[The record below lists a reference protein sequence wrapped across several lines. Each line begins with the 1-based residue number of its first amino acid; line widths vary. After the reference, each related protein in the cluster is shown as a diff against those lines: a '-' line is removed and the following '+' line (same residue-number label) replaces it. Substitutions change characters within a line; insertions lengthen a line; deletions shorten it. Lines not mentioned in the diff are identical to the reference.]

1 MNAGVEAA
9 QRKGIPSDRQA
20 WNGIDGRAEARLRTR
35 IASIDL
41 VRGLV
46 MVLMALDH
54 VRDFFASGGFNPR
67 DVTDP
72 ALFMTR
78 WITHFCAPVFVFI
91 AGVSAFLHGER
102 VGRTR
107 ELSRFLLTRG
117 VWLVLIELTLVR
129 FAWTFSFELG
139 YFFSQVIFAIGA
151 SMITL
156 SALVF
161 LPRGAIAATA
171 LVLIGGHNAL
181 DAINAEA
188 FGAAAPVWNFLHEP
202 AMLQLGA
209 VKWFAVY
216 PLIPWIGVMAAG
228 YVLGPV
234 FTADRATR
242 VRSLVGLGSAVVIGF
257 VLLRATNVYGDP
269 APWSAQ
275 AGAVATFLSFIN
287 CEKYPPSLLYL
298 AMTIGPELLLLA
310 AVENARGR
318 LAEWVTTFGR
328 VPFFYYVVHVAV
340 IHAMAVVF
348 AWASGAETGWL
359 FGPFPAD
366 KPSGYGLGLLGVYAI
381 WLAVVVLLYP
391 LCKWFAGR
399 QETPQRLV
407 AILSLGLHQL
417 EDCQRQRCLRE
428 EADKPHQRPKHGNAG
443 RVDDGVRQPRPE
455 IDVAGDHGR
464 RARIVDGVEDQHQ
477 RRKDDQVLDRV
488 VVGEHHPVCPFRLR
502 LVET

>member
-1 MNAGVEAA
+1 MNASLELA
-9 QRKGIPSDRQA
+9 QRKGTPSDGQA
-20 WNGIDGRAEARLRTR
+20 WNGIDGRAETRLRTR
-35 IASIDL
+35 IASIDF

-78 WITHFCAPVFVFI
+78 WITHFCAPLFVFL

-102 VGRTR
+102 GGRR

-117 VWLVLIELTLVR
+117 AWLILIELTLVR
-129 FAWTFSFELG
+129 FAWTFSFDLS

-151 SMITL
+151 SMIAL

-161 LPRGAIAATA
+161 LPRAAIAATA
-171 LVLIGGHNAL
+171 LVLIVGHNAL
-181 DAINAEA
+181 DAIKAEA

-216 PLIPWIGVMAAG
+216 PLIPWIGVIAAG
-228 YVLGPV
+228 YALGPV
-234 FTADRATR
+234 FLADRATR
-242 VRSLVGLGSAVVIGF
+242 MRSLVGWGSAAVIGF

-269 APWSAQ
+269 ASWSVQ
-275 AGAVATFLSFIN
+275 AGAAATFLSFIN

-298 AMTIGPELLLLA
+298 AMTIGPALLLLA
-310 AVENARGR
+310 AVEKARGR
-318 LAEWVTTFGR
+318 FAEWVTTFGR
-328 VPFFYYVVHVAV
+328 VPFFYYVVHVIV
-340 IHAMAVVF
+340 IHALAVVF
-348 AWASGAETGWL
+348 AWASGAEIGWL

-366 KPSGYGLGLLGVYAI
+366 KPSEYGLGLMGVYAI

-391 LCKWFAGR
+391 LCKWFAGVKKHR
-399 QETPQRLV
+399 SDWW
-407 AILSLGLHQL
+407 LSY
-417 EDCQRQRCLRE
+417 
-428 EADKPHQRPKHGNAG
+428 
-443 RVDDGVRQPRPE
+443 
-455 IDVAGDHGR
+455 I
-464 RARIVDGVEDQHQ
+464 
-477 RRKDDQVLDRV
+477 
-488 VVGEHHPVCPFRLR
+488 
-502 LVET
+502 